1 MDIRNENALTVR
13 LFSARAAC
21 PKCRNRIDYR
31 SGADLARESG
41 IHDNVVIC
49 PRCRHVYTC
58 VLIPGSLTL
67 QDDVT
72 EGYPGVSAEAARREQ
87 AAAEADDRGGKKRG
101 FFAGLFRKKGG
112 AGR

>member
-72 EGYPGVSAEAARREQ
+72 ERYPGASAEAARREQ
-87 AAAEADDRGGKKRG
+87 GTAEADDGGGKKRG